1 MKIMTRSRALLLAT
15 VFLALATQSL
25 KAQNKLLTIDD
36 IFDPVKKVNF
46 SGTTPAVRW
55 LKDGHHYLITN
66 EAERKDVPRL
76 QKVNAAT
83 GATTPFFDAAKMQA
97 AFAALPGI
105 SVENARQ
112 LANRGNYDLNPA
124 ETAVLINWSND
135 LFYYEFGSDRAVRLT
150 SNPDPEVGEGFS
162 PDGRMVSFV
171 RGNNLYV
178 EDLGM
183 QRRERALTSDGSDK
197 ILNGRLDWV
206 YQEELYG
213 RGNFS
218 AYWWSPDSTAIAF
231 IRFDENPVPEFTVVD
246 HIPYYQNVEVTPYP
260 KAGAPNPLVKLGV
273 VNAAGGE
280 IRWVDTFKYQP
291 ADLLIS
297 RVTWSPDSKKVVY
310 QAQNREQ
317 TFLDVNFAD
326 AGNGN
331 STNVIHETSKAWVAI
346 NEQPIWLKDG
356 SFIWASERDGWE
368 HLYHYSADGKLLK
381 QITEGKWEVRSIE
394 GVDEANG
401 LIYFTAT
408 EHSHIAPH
416 GYRIKPDGTGLT
428 RLTTAE
434 GSHRVDLSPAN
445 NYFIDVWNDL
455 NTPSQ
460 VRLHD
465 ASGKLVRVIA
475 ENKVDAL
482 KQYKL
487 GAPDLL
493 QVKTRDGFVMEAM
506 MIKPPDFDAR
516 KKYPV
521 MSFTYGGPHAPQVR
535 NGWGGQTYMFHQLLA
550 QKGYIIWVCDN
561 RTASGKGLESTWPV
575 YKNFGELELRDIED
589 GLAWLKSQPYI
600 DGTRIGIWGWS
611 YGGFMTSYALT
622 HSQSFKIGIAGGTV
636 ADWRDYD
643 SIYTE
648 RYMQT
653 PQNNSE
659 GYKKSSP
666 VHAAKNLHGKLL
678 LIHGTIDDNVHMQN
692 TMQFVYELQKAGK
705 QFQLMLY
712 PKSRH
717 GVTDP
722 LLLKHMRQMM
732 LDYIVENL

>member
-1 MKIMTRSRALLLAT
+1 MKRIILLAT
-15 VFLALATQSL
+15 VFLTLVTQSL

-46 SGTTPAVRW
+46 NGTTPTIRW
-55 LKDGHHYLITN
+55 LKDGNHYLLTN
-66 EAERKDVPRL
+66 EASRRDVPRL

-83 GATTPFFDAAKMQA
+83 GEAVPFFDAAKMQA
-97 AFAALPGI
+97 AFAALPG
-105 SVENARQ
+105 VTAEDAKQ

-135 LFYYEFGSDRAVRLT
+135 LFYYEFGSDRAIRLT
-150 SNPDPEVGEGFS
+150 NGPEEEVGEGFS

-178 EDLGM
+178 EDLSM

-213 RGNFS
+213 RGNFG
-218 AYWWSPDSTAIAF
+218 AYWWSPDSTTIAF
-231 IRFDENPVPEFTVVD
+231 LRFDENPVPEFTVVD
-246 HIPYYQNVEVTPYP
+246 HIPYHQNVEITPYP
-260 KAGAPNPLVKLGV
+260 KAGDPNPVVKLGV
-273 VNAAGGE
+273 VSAAGGD

-297 RVTWSPDSKKVVY
+297 RVGWSPDGKKVVY

-317 TFLDVNFAD
+317 TFLDVNYAD
-326 AGNGN
+326 AKDGK
-331 STNVIHETSKAWVAI
+331 STNVIHETSKAWVGI
-346 NEQPIWLKDG
+346 NEEPIWLKDG

-368 HLYHYSADGKLLK
+368 HLYHYSADGKLLR
-381 QITEGKWEVRSIE
+381 QITSGKWEVRTIE

-401 LIYFTAT
+401 YIYFSGT
-408 EHSHIAPH
+408 EHSHIAPN
-416 GYRIKPDGTGLT
+416 GYRIKLDGSGLT
-428 RLTTAE
+428 RLTMTE
-434 GSHRVDLSPAN
+434 GAHRVDVSPAH
-445 NYFIDVWNDL
+445 NYFIDFWSDL

-460 VRLHD
+460 VRLYD
-465 ASGKLVRVIA
+465 ATGKLVRVIS

-487 GAPDLL
+487 GAAELL

-521 MSFTYGGPHAPQVR
+521 MSFTYSGPHAPQVR
-535 NGWGGQTYMFHQLLA
+535 NGWGSQTYMFHQLLA

-561 RTASGKGLESTWPV
+561 RTASGKGMDATWPV
-575 YKNFGELELRDIED
+575 YKNFGELELRDLED
-589 GLAWLKSQPYI
+589 GLTWLKSQPYV
-600 DGTRIGIWGWS
+600 DGSRIGMWGWS

-622 HSQSFKIGIAGGTV
+622 HSQSFKMGIAGGTV

-653 PQNNSE
+653 PQNNPE

-666 VHAAKNLHGKLL
+666 ITAAKNLHGKLL
-678 LIHGTIDDNVHMQN
+678 LIHGSIDDNVHMQN
-692 TMQFVYELQKAGK
+692 TIQFVYELQKAGK

-732 LDYIVENL
+732 LDFIVENL